1 MLNARSIRRAGAVL
15 FGATVKRTV
24 AELEDVLKPEVALC
38 GVIHA
43 GKLVTLQLHPLLE
56 KLRLSEPPP
65 PVGSRNAL
73 AVGGGGK
80 KTLTVFPLADT
91 DTNVH
96 RD

>member
-1 MLNARSIRRAGAVL
+1 ML

-24 AELEDVLKPEVALC
+24 AELEFALIPEVGLC

-43 GKLVTLQLHPLLE
+43 GKLLTLQLHPLLE
-56 KLRLSEPPP
+56 KLRATEPLP

-80 KTLTVFPLADT
+80 KALTLLPLADT
-91 DTNVH
+91 DTSVH
-96 RD
+96 